1 MRKLFDLFTQRR
13 SAPIARERLQILLE
27 YERSL
32 VDQTDLIAVLRE
44 EILRL
49 VARYVKIDSDTV
61 NIRVDRGNNASLLA
75 VGIRIRNAG

>member
-61 NIRVDRGNNASLLA
+61 NIRVDRGSNASLLA
-75 VGIRIRNAG
+75 VGIRIRNAN

>member
-32 VDQTDLIAVLRE
+32 VDQKDLIVVLRE

>member
-32 VDQTDLIAVLRE
+32 VDQTDLIVVLRE

>member
-32 VDQTDLIAVLRE
+32 VDQTDLIVVLRE

-49 VARYVKIDSDTV
+49 LARYVKIDSDTV

-75 VGIRIRNAG
+75 VGIRIRNVG

>member
-1 MRKLFDLFTQRR
+1 MRKLFDVFTQRR

-32 VDQTDLIAVLRE
+32 VDQTDLIVVLRE

>member
-1 MRKLFDLFTQRR
+1 MRKLFELFTQRR
-13 SAPIARERLQILLE
+13 TAPIARERLQILLE

-49 VARYVKIDSDTV
+49 VARYVRIDSDTV

-75 VGIRIRNAG
+75 VGIRIRNAS

>member
-1 MRKLFDLFTQRR
+1 MRKLFDLFTPRR

-32 VDQTDLIAVLRE
+32 VGQTDLIAVLRE

-75 VGIRIRNAG
+75 VGIRIRNAS

>member
-32 VDQTDLIAVLRE
+32 VDQTDLIVVFRE

>member
-13 SAPIARERLQILLE
+13 SAPIARERLPILLE

>member
-32 VDQTDLIAVLRE
+32 VDQTDLIVVLRE

-75 VGIRIRNAG
+75 VGIRIRNVG

>member
-1 MRKLFDLFTQRR
+1 MRKLFDLFTPRR

>member
-32 VDQTDLIAVLRE
+32 VDQTDLIVVLRE

-75 VGIRIRNAG
+75 VGIGIRNAG